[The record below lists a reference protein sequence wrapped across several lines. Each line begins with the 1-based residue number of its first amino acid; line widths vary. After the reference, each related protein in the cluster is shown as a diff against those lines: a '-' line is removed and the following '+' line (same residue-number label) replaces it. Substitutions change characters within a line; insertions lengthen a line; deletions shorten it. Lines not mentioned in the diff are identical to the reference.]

1 MGGEGRG
8 RDGRSSGMH
17 MLFGLSRHWGAGVPR
32 ETGHKR
38 GYTAHTCRGG
48 VCVCVCVCVQE
59 TFATW
64 SCFRAGK
71 YSLGKR
77 LVT

>member
-1 MGGEGRG
+1 
-8 RDGRSSGMH
+8 MH

-48 VCVCVCVCVQE
+48 VCVCVCVC
-59 TFATW
+59 
-64 SCFRAGK
+64 AGNLCHLELLQ
-71 YSLGKR
+71 SRQILPGEE
-77 LVT
+77 VGHMTIT

>member
-1 MGGEGRG
+1 MVCICCLGRAGTGEQVCQEKQVTNVATL
-8 RDGRSSGMH
+8 H
-17 MLFGLSRHWGAGVPR
+17 THAGA
-32 ETGHKR
+32 
-38 GYTAHTCRGG
+38 